1 MTAKKSTANLTS
13 RDLQA
18 IERRKQLLDS
28 AKELFALRGYHAT
41 TTREITKHIGMADGL
56 IYHYFPDGKKQIL
69 DTILQDF
76 LDDRYKLVESD
87 IASLQ
92 ETLPIQ
98 ELLLSLGSI
107 FLNYI
112 GNDKRV
118 MLILLKEKSVI
129 SEEYTKSFNKHV
141 RLIIEQTM
149 KLIQVYVE
157 RREIRSFDIF
167 MMVNQFWSAIYAYIL
182 QDLFFEENNLY
193 QCDRQDYLQQIVE
206 HTRLTWKM

>member
-1 MTAKKSTANLTS
+1 MAGKKDTANLTS

-56 IYHYFPDGKKQIL
+56 IYHYFPEGKKQIL

-87 IASLQ
+87 IASLK

-112 GNDKRV
+112 GNDKQV

-129 SEEYTKSFNKHV
+129 SEEYTKSFNQHV
-141 RLIIEQTM
+141 NLIIEQTM
-149 KLIQVYVE
+149 RLIQVYVE
-157 RREIRSFDIF
+157 RKEIRSFDIF

-182 QDLFFEENNLY
+182 QELFFEENNLY
-193 QCDRQDYLQQIVE
+193 QRDRQDYLQQIVE

>member
-112 GNDKRV
+112 GNDKQV

-129 SEEYTKSFNKHV
+129 SEEYTKSFNQHV
-141 RLIIEQTM
+141 KLIIEQTM
-149 KLIQVYVE
+149 RLIQVYVE
-157 RREIRSFDIF
+157 RKEIRSFDIF

-182 QDLFFEENNLY
+182 QELFFEENNLY